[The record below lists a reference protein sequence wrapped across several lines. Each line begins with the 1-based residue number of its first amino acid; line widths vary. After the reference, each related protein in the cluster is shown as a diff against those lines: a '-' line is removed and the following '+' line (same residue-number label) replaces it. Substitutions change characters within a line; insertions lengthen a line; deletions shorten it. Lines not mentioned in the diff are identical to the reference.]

1 MIIPLLKE
9 LFYNNFKKLHMSQKW
24 MVFAEATQTGQH
36 LKSIVP
42 KKLL

>member
-9 LFYNNFKKLHMSQKW
+9 VFYNNFKKLHMSQRW
-24 MVFAEATQTGQH
+24 IVFAEATQTGQPF
-36 LKSIVP
+36 KSIIP